1 MGEEN
6 LMGPVLRTNIKYRK
20 ASKKNLKIYMIPCFL
35 VVGKKKS
42 TRKYTGFLAFCSFP
56 FHLLARMCLL
66 AHVLS

>member
-6 LMGPVLRTNIKYRK
+6 LMGPVLRTNIKHMK

-42 TRKYTGFLAFCSFP
+42 T
-56 FHLLARMCLL
+56 
-66 AHVLS
+66 